1 MICIGICHGTVRVAL
16 GSDPLIV
23 SDGPGFYA
31 DNSECV
37 WLLEASGPI
46 TVVFKSFKTE
56 STETWSDELS
66 IYEGTG
72 GDAAPRIFSGH
83 DLPEAFTTNATS
95 LVIMFA
101 SNGAVHYSGF
111 EIELRA
117 LVPGGTW
124 APTGVPTARARA
136 PTGVPT
142 ACARAPTGMET
153 AGTRLFTLFSRASP
167 CLPETSVVALL

>member
-1 MICIGICHGTVRVAL
+1 MICIGICHGTVRVTL
-16 GSDPLIV
+16 GSAPLIV

-46 TVVFKSFKTE
+46 SVVFKSFTTE
-56 STETWSDELS
+56 STDELS
-66 IYEGTG
+66 IHEGTDD
-72 GDAAPRIFSGH
+72 DAAPRIFSGH

-95 LVIMFA
+95 LLIIFA
-101 SNGAVHYSGF
+101 SDGDVHYSGF

-117 LVPGGTW
+117 LVPDGTW
-124 APTGVPTARARA
+124 APTGVPT
-136 PTGVPT
+136 TGVPT

-153 AGTRLFTLFSRASP
+153 AGTRLLTRASP
-167 CLPETSVVALL
+167 

>member
-1 MICIGICHGTVRVAL
+1 MAPLAPVRLVLALKASSGMICIGICHGTVRVAL
-16 GSDPLIV
+16 GSGPLIV

-31 DNSECV
+31 DNAECV

-56 STETWSDELS
+56 STDVLS
-66 IYEGTG
+66 IYEGTDD
-72 GDAAPRIFSGH
+72 DAAPRIFSGH

-124 APTGVPTARARA
+124 APTGVPTA
-136 PTGVPT
+136 
-142 ACARAPTGMET
+142 CARAPARMET
-153 AGTRLFTLFSRASP
+153 AGTRLLTLFSRASP
-167 CLPETSVVALL
+167 

>member
-1 MICIGICHGTVRVAL
+1 M
-16 GSDPLIV
+16 

-46 TVVFKSFKTE
+46 TVVFKSFETE

-117 LVPGGTW
+117 FVPRGT
-124 APTGVPTARARA
+124 

-142 ACARAPTGMET
+142 ACARAPTGIET
-153 AGTRLFTLFSRASP
+153 AGTRLLTLFSPASP
-167 CLPETSVVALL
+167 